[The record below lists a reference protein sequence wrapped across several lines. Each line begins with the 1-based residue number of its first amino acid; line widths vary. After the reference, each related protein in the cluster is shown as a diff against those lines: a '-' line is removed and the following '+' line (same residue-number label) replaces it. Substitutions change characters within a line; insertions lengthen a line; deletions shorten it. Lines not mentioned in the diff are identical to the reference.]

1 MSDIIEKVK
10 GRLSIYAT
18 GGAGTN
24 IVSTRF
30 EKHRGKQA
38 PGLAVVEPTYID
50 TSKSN
55 MLGAT
60 LPADAVYHFQG
71 LDGAGQV
78 RREHAAVVKERAK
91 EILHKHRPGDV
102 AVVIHSGSGGSG
114 SVIGPILVQELIAR
128 DTPTVVIMIG
138 DASTRL
144 YAENTLN
151 TIKSYEAI
159 AKAASAPIVIA
170 YLQNTQDTPR
180 AAVDKEVEVIVIGL
194 AALFSRENTEL
205 DSRDLY
211 NWLRF
216 DKVTTFKQPMLAG
229 LHIVANGESHDHVG
243 NIISVATLAKAGAD
257 TTLPFMP
264 EVRFLGLFPNDM
276 AKDIADKSPVHFIT
290 GDRVVYEA
298 VANVQKVL
306 AHLSEEQQQRVGQ
319 KSILAAGDRAD
330 ETGLVF

>member
-1 MSDIIEKVK
+1 MSEIIEKVK
-10 GRLSIYAT
+10 GRISIYAA

-24 IVSTRF
+24 IATRF
-30 EKHRGKQA
+30 EKYRGKSQA
-38 PGLAVVEPTYID
+38 GMAIVDPVYID

-55 MLGAT
+55 MLSADIA
-60 LPADAVYHFQG
+60 ADAVYHFQG

-78 RREHAAVVKERAK
+78 RREHAVVVKERAK
-91 EILHKHRPGDV
+91 EILHTYKPGNLALV
-102 AVVIHSGSGGSG
+102 MHSASGGSG
-114 SVIGPILVQELIAR
+114 SVIGPILTQELLAR
-128 DTPTVVIMIG
+128 DVPVVVVMVG

-159 AKAASAPIVIA
+159 AKAANSPIVIA

-180 AAVDKEVEVIVIGL
+180 AAVDAEIETVVVGL

-205 DSRDLY
+205 DTRDLY

-229 LHIVANGESHDHVG
+229 LHIVKNGESHAHVG
-243 NIISVATLAKAGAD
+243 NVISVATLAKAGAD
-257 TTLPFMP
+257 ATLPFMP
-264 EVRFLGLFPNDM
+264 EVRFLGLFPVDM
-276 AKDIADKSPVHFIT
+276 PENIAKESPVHYIT
-290 GDRVVYEA
+290 GDRVIHEA

-306 AHLSEEQQQRVGQ
+306 THLGEEQQSRVAH
-319 KSILAAGDRAD
+319 KSILGAGDRAD
-330 ETGLVF
+330 ETGLIL